1 MSTFPHL
8 FSPLDMGP
16 VRLPNRIVSTG
27 HDTCMTDGGLV
38 SDRMVAY
45 HKARATGGVGLIVL
59 QVASVH
65 ETAQYT
71 AGVLR
76 AHDDACIPG
85 LAKLAD
91 AVQAKG
97 TKVFGQLLHPG
108 REIHGSDDGTRQV
121 CWSASAVPNERFHAM
136 PRALEKPMIDEIV
149 AGFAAAAGR
158 MAQAGLDGVEV
169 VACYQYL
176 AAQFLSEATNQR
188 TDEYGGSFDNRMR
201 FLREVLVAIRAAVG
215 PDKAVGLRLS
225 ADDMDNIGLNAE
237 EALACATSLDADGLV
252 DFISLALGSSASR
265 GGAYHVAAPMHEP
278 EGYSAPYAT
287 RFTKALGVP
296 VIITGRI
303 VQPQTAEKIIASGQA
318 DACGMTRALICD
330 ADLPAKA
337 REARTEDIRACIG
350 CNQACIG
357 HFFLGAPI
365 SCIQNPLS
373 GREVFHAPAVRAD
386 VAKSVM
392 VVGGGPAGMKA
403 AVEAAMRGHK
413 VQLLEAT
420 GQLGG
425 QARLAQLLPG
435 RAEFGGLITN
445 LQHELSRAKV
455 QITLNA
461 HVTPYTVG
469 KAAPDAVIIATGATP
484 RPAPLEGE
492 PEIQVVTA
500 EAVLEGGLRVGKD
513 VVIADWRCDWIGI
526 GLAERFAAE
535 GSRVRLVVNGAQPG
549 DEIMSYMRD
558 HAAGRLFSAGVEV
571 IPYARLFGAE
581 GAEVYFEHV
590 TALQPIILEG
600 VDTLVTV
607 AGSLPCRDLAEALAA
622 QGRHVIDIGD
632 CRAPRTAEEAVLEG
646 FNAAQVL

>member
-1 MSTFPHL
+1 MSRFPQL
-8 FSPLDMGP
+8 FSPLEMGP
-16 VRLPNRIVSTG
+16 VRLLNRIVSTG
-27 HDTCMTDGGLV
+27 HDTCMTEGGLV
-38 SDRMVAY
+38 SDRMIAY

-76 AHDDACIPG
+76 AHEDACIPG
-85 LAKLAD
+85 LARLAE
-91 AVQAKG
+91 AVQSNG
-97 TKVFGQLLHPG
+97 TKIFGQLLHPG
-108 REIHGSDDGTRQV
+108 REIHSSDDGTRQV
-121 CWSASAVPNERFHAM
+121 SWSASAVPNERFHAM

-176 AAQFLSEATNQR
+176 AAQFLSEATNR
-188 TDEYGGSFDNRMR
+188 REDEYGGSFDNRMR
-201 FLREVLVAIRAAVG
+201 FLREVLLAIRATVG

-225 ADDMDNIGLNAE
+225 ADDLDNIGLSAD

-278 EGYSAPYAT
+278 EGYSAHYAT
-287 RFTKALGVP
+287 RFTKALKVP

-330 ADLPAKA
+330 PDLPAKA
-337 REARTEDIRACIG
+337 RDGRIGDIRACIG

-373 GREVFHAPAVRAD
+373 GRETLFAPTVRA
-386 VAKSVM
+386 ASQKSVT

-403 AVEAAMRGHK
+403 AVEAAARGHR
-413 VQLLEAT
+413 VTLFEA
-420 GQLGG
+420 GPQLGG

-445 LQHELSRAKV
+445 LMYELSKSQVRVRMSTEA
-455 QITLNA
+455 
-461 HVTPYTVG
+461 TVKEIAG
-469 KAAPDAVIIATGATP
+469 ETPDAVILATGATP
-484 RPAPLEGE
+484 REAPLEGE
-492 PEIQVVTA
+492 PAMQVITA
-500 EAVLEGGLRVGKD
+500 EALLQDDLRVGKD

-526 GLAERFAAE
+526 GLAERFAAQ
-535 GSRVRLVVNGAQPG
+535 GSRVRLVVNGVQPG
-549 DEIMSYMRD
+549 EELMSYMRD
-558 HAAGRLFSAGVEV
+558 HAAGRLFAAGIEV
-571 IPYARLFGAE
+571 IPYARLFGAD
-581 GAEVYFEHV
+581 GDQVYFEHT
-590 TALQPIILEG
+590 TALKPIVLEG

-607 AGSLPCRDLAEALAA
+607 AGSLPRREIANELGDLDVTLFE
-622 QGRHVIDIGD
+622 VGD
-632 CRAPRTAEEAVLEG
+632 CLAPRTAEEAILEG
-646 FNAAQVL
+646 WQAARAL